1 MANKMKVCNHCGNE
15 IASSAKVCPH
25 CGARIKK
32 PIYTRVWFWV
42 LAVLIVA
49 CIGGGIGGSKGSS
62 GSNSAKKETAPEK
75 KEEITYTAVTVEE
88 LADALDKNAA
98 AASDQYKGQYIEL
111 TGRLDNIDSDGKY
124 IGVGVLDEN
133 DYEHMFSD
141 VQCYIKNDDQM
152 NIIKTMATGD
162 EIVVKGKV
170 TSVGEVIGYA
180 MDIDELSAK

>member
-25 CGARIKK
+25 CGAKIKK
-32 PIYTRVWFWV
+32 PIYKRVWFWI

-49 CIGGGIGGSKGSS
+49 CIGGGIGGSKGSGGS
-62 GSNSAKKETAPEK
+62 GSAKKESAPEK
-75 KEEITYTAVTVEE
+75 KEEITYTAVTVE
-88 LADALDKNAA
+88 
-98 AASDQYKGQYIEL
+98 
-111 TGRLDNIDSDGKY
+111 
-124 IGVGVLDEN
+124 
-133 DYEHMFSD
+133 D

-152 NIIKTMATGD
+152 DIIKTMATGD

>member
-25 CGARIKK
+25 CGAKIKK
-32 PIYTRVWFWV
+32 PIYKRVWFWV
-42 LAVLIVA
+42 LAVFIVA

-141 VQCYIKNDDQM
+141 VQC
-152 NIIKTMATGD
+152 
-162 EIVVKGKV
+162 
-170 TSVGEVIGYA
+170 
-180 MDIDELSAK
+180 

>member
-1 MANKMKVCNHCGNE
+1 MT
-15 IASSAKVCPH
+15 
-25 CGARIKK
+25 K
-32 PIYTRVWFWV
+32 PTLF
-42 LAVLIVA
+42 
-49 CIGGGIGGSKGSS
+49 GGGEAGAEAIMPLDPFW
-62 GSNSAKKETAPEK
+62 AKLDRMADGIYQMADGQGITVNVYGTAGMD
-75 KEEITYTAVTVEE
+75 VEE

>member
-1 MANKMKVCNHCGNE
+1 MANKMIVCNHCGNE

-25 CGARIKK
+25 CGAKIKK
-32 PIYTRVWFWV
+32 PIYKRVWFWV

-49 CIGGGIGGSKGSS
+49 CIGGG
-62 GSNSAKKETAPEK
+62 
-75 KEEITYTAVTVEE
+75 
-88 LADALDKNAA
+88 DALDKNAA

-180 MDIDELSAK
+180 MDIDELSVK